1 MKRILV
7 STDFSAVAENALS
20 LAAQIAKRNNSEIA
34 LLHMMEIPTQMNN
47 TITGAAGILEVMLF
61 SKKPT

>member
-7 STDFSAVAENALS
+7 STDFSADAENALS

-47 TITGAAGILEVMLF
+47 TITEPQVF
-61 SKKPT
+61 WK